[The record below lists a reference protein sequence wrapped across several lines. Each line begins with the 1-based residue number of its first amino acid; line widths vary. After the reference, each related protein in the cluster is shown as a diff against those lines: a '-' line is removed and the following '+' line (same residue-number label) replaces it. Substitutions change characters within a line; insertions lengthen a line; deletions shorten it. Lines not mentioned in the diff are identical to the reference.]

1 VYTIRTHDAP
11 FVGRWVERMS
21 SLSIE
26 MQDINAPS
34 LPGSPEGSFI
44 AKAQGCGLAATMGL
58 RDQET

>member
-1 VYTIRTHDAP
+1 MIAL

-21 SLSIE
+21 FFKRR
-26 MQDINAPS
+26 DARYKRPF

-44 AKAQGCGLAATMGL
+44 AKAQGCGLAATMGF